1 MAHWVIVGASRG
13 IGLEMAR
20 QLAERGEEVTAT
32 ARIVTPELAALEQTG
47 VNVVEGVDVAADEGA
62 ARLAEALGG
71 KRVDALVHNAGI
83 LKSDNLMTLD
93 FDEALRHY
101 NVNALGPLRVVR
113 ALLDNFGEGSRIGIV
128 TSRVG
133 SLSDNESG
141 GNYAYRM
148 SKAAANMAAKNLSIE
163 LRPRGIAVAA
173 LHPGYVRT
181 DMTQG
186 RGNITADVAA
196 RGLILRMDE
205 LTLANTGTFW
215 HAEGWEIPW

>member
-1 MAHWVIVGASRG
+1 MSHWVVVGASRG

-20 QLAERGEEVTAT
+20 QLVARGERVTAT
-32 ARIVTPELAALEQTG
+32 ARADTPELAQTG
-47 VNVVEGVDVAADEGA
+47 AEVIEGVDVATDEGA
-62 ARLAEALGG
+62 ARLAGALRGQ
-71 KRVDALVHNAGI
+71 RIDVLVHNAGI
-83 LKSDNLMTLD
+83 LKPDTLATLD

-113 ALLDNFGEGSRIGIV
+113 ALLDNFGEGGRIGIV

-133 SLSDNESG
+133 SVSDNESG

-148 SKAAANMAAKNLSIE
+148 SKAAANMAARNLSIE

-181 DMTQG
+181 DMTCG
-186 RGNITADVAA
+186 RGNITPDVAA
-196 RGLILRMDE
+196 RGLIMRMDN
-205 LTLANTGTFW
+205 LSLANTGAFW
-215 HAEGWEIPW
+215 HVEGWEIPW

>member
-1 MAHWVIVGASRG
+1 MARWVIVGASRG
-13 IGLEMAR
+13 IGLEMVR
-20 QLAERGEEVTAT
+20 QLCDRGEEVIA
-32 ARIVTPELAALEQTG
+32 AVRQAMPALEETCAE
-47 VNVVEGVDVAADEGA
+47 VVEGVDVTSEEGA
-62 ARLAEALGG
+62 ARLAQALG
-71 KRVDALVHNAGI
+71 KRRVDALVHNAGI
-83 LKSDNLMTLD
+83 LKGDNLEALN

-101 NVNALGPLRVVR
+101 EVNALGPLRVVR
-113 ALLDNFGEGSRIGIV
+113 ALLPNLSEGSRIGIV

-133 SLSDNESG
+133 SLSDNTSG

-163 LRPRGIAVAA
+163 LAPRGIAVAA

-186 RGNITADVAA
+186 RGNIDADVAA

-205 LTLANTGTFW
+205 LVMDRTGTFW

>member
-1 MAHWVIVGASRG
+1 MALWVVVGASRG

-20 QLAERGEEVTAT
+20 QLHERGEQVVATTRQPAT
-32 ARIVTPELAALEQTG
+32 ALANTG
-47 VNVVEGVDVAADEGA
+47 VEVVDGVDVAGDDGP
-62 ARLAEALGG
+62 ARLAEALRGR
-71 KRVDALVHNAGI
+71 RVDALLCNAGI
-83 LKSDNLMTLD
+83 LRSDTLATLD
-93 FDEALRHY
+93 FDSALQHY
-101 NVNALGPLRVVR
+101 QINALGPLRVVR
-113 ALLDNFGEGSRIGIV
+113 ALLDNLGEGSRIGII

-133 SLSDNESG
+133 SLSDNASG

-163 LRPRGIAVAA
+163 LAPRGIAVAA

-196 RGLILRMDE
+196 RGLIMRMDA
-205 LTLANTGTFW
+205 LNMDNTGSFW
-215 HAEGWEIPW
+215 HAEGYELPW

>member
-1 MAHWVIVGASRG
+1 MARWVIVGASRG
-13 IGLEMAR
+13 IGLEMVR
-20 QLAERGEEVTAT
+20 QLCARGEEVIAAVRKAT
-32 ARIVTPELAALEQTG
+32 PALEKTCAE
-47 VNVVEGVDVAADEGA
+47 VVEGVDVATEEGA
-62 ARLAEALGG
+62 ARLARALGT
-71 KRVDALVHNAGI
+71 RAVDALVHNAGV
-83 LKSDNLMTLD
+83 LKSDTLATLD
-93 FDEALRHY
+93 FHEALRHY
-101 NVNALGPLRVVR
+101 DVNALGPLRIVR
-113 ALLDNFGEGSRIGIV
+113 ALLANLREGAKVGIV

-133 SLSDNESG
+133 SLSDNTSG

-163 LRPRGIAVAA
+163 LAERGVAVAA

-186 RGNITADVAA
+186 RGNIEADVAA

-205 LTLANTGTFW
+205 LDMDRTGAFW

>member
-1 MAHWVIVGASRG
+1 MALWVIVGASRG

-20 QLAERGEEVTAT
+20 QLAARGEEVVAT
-32 ARIVTPELAALEQTG
+32 ARRPSEALAATG
-47 VNVVEGVDVAADEGA
+47 AEVVEGVDVSSEEGVQP
-62 ARLAEALGG
+62 LATALAGR
-71 KRVDALVHNAGI
+71 RVDALVCNAGI
-83 LKSDNLMTLD
+83 LKGDTLATLD
-93 FDEALRHY
+93 FDDALAHY

-113 ALLDNFGEGSRIGIV
+113 ALLENLGAGSRVGIV

-133 SLSDNESG
+133 SLADNASG

-163 LRPRGIAVAA
+163 LAGRGIAVAA

-196 RGLILRMDE
+196 RGLIMRMEALNMD
-205 LTLANTGTFW
+205 NTGTFW
-215 HAEGWEIPW
+215 HAEGYELPW

>member
-1 MAHWVIVGASRG
+1 MARWVIVGASRG
-13 IGLEMAR
+13 IGLEMVR
-20 QLAERGEEVTAT
+20 QLCDRGEEVIAAVRQT
-32 ARIVTPELAALEQTG
+32 TPALEETCAE
-47 VNVVEGVDVAADEGA
+47 VVEGVDVASEEGA
-62 ARLAEALGG
+62 ARLAQALGG
-71 KRVDALVHNAGI
+71 RRVDALVHNAGI
-83 LKSDNLMTLD
+83 LRSDNLETLD
-93 FDEALRHY
+93 FVQALRHY
-101 NVNALGPLRVVR
+101 EVNALGPLRVVR
-113 ALLDNFGEGSRIGIV
+113 ALLPNLGKGSRIGIV

-133 SLSDNESG
+133 SLSDNTSG

-163 LRPRGIAVAA
+163 LAPRGIAVAA

-186 RGNITADVAA
+186 RGNIDADVAA

-205 LTLANTGTFW
+205 LSMDRTGTFW

>member
-1 MAHWVIVGASRG
+1 MARWVIVGASRG
-13 IGLEMAR
+13 IGLEMVR
-20 QLAERGEEVTAT
+20 QLCARGEEVIAAVRKAT
-32 ARIVTPELAALEQTG
+32 PALEETCAE
-47 VNVVEGVDVAADEGA
+47 VVEGVDVTSEEGA
-62 ARLAEALGG
+62 ARLAQALDGR
-71 KRVDALVHNAGI
+71 RVDVLVHNAGI
-83 LKSDNLMTLD
+83 LRSDNLETLD
-93 FDEALRHY
+93 FAQALRHY
-101 NVNALGPLRVVR
+101 DVNALGPLRIVR
-113 ALLDNFGEGSRIGIV
+113 ALLPTLGEGSRIGIV

-133 SLSDNESG
+133 SLSDNTSG

-163 LRPRGIAVAA
+163 LKPRGIAVAA

-186 RGNITADVAA
+186 RGNIDADVAA

-205 LTLANTGTFW
+205 LDMDRTGTFW

>member
-1 MAHWVIVGASRG
+1 MARWVIVGASRG
-13 IGLEMAR
+13 IGLEIVR
-20 QLAERGEEVTAT
+20 QLCARGEEVIAAVRKAT
-32 ARIVTPELAALEQTG
+32 PALEKTCAEM
-47 VNVVEGVDVAADEGA
+47 VEGVDVATEEGA
-62 ARLAEALGG
+62 ARLAQALGI
-71 KRVDALVHNAGI
+71 RAVDALVHNAGI
-83 LKSDNLMTLD
+83 LKGDDLATLD
-93 FDEALRHY
+93 FHEALRHY
-101 NVNALGPLRVVR
+101 DVNALGPLRIVR
-113 ALLDNFGEGSRIGIV
+113 ALLANLRQGAKVGIV

-133 SLSDNESG
+133 SLSDNTSG

-163 LRPRGIAVAA
+163 LAPRGVAVAA

-186 RGNITADVAA
+186 RGNIEPDVAA

-205 LTLANTGTFW
+205 LDMDRTGAFW

>member
-1 MAHWVIVGASRG
+1 MALWVIVGASRG

-20 QLAERGEEVTAT
+20 QLHDRGEQVVAT
-32 ARIVTPELAALEQTG
+32 ARQATPALEETG
-47 VNVVEGVDVAADEGA
+47 AEVVEGVDVASDDGP
-62 ARLAEALGG
+62 ARLAKALAGR
-71 KRVDALVHNAGI
+71 RVDALVCNAGI
-83 LKSDNLMTLD
+83 LRSDNLATLD
-93 FDEALRHY
+93 FDSALEHY
-101 NVNALGPLRVVR
+101 NINALGPLRVVR
-113 ALLDNFGEGSRIGIV
+113 ALLDNLGAGSRVGIV

-133 SLSDNESG
+133 SLGDNSSG

-163 LRPRGIAVAA
+163 LAPRSIAVAA

-196 RGLILRMDE
+196 RGLIMRMDA
-205 LTLANTGTFW
+205 LNMDNTGTFW
-215 HAEGWEIPW
+215 HAEGYELPW

>member
-1 MAHWVIVGASRG
+1 
-13 IGLEMAR
+13 
-20 QLAERGEEVTAT
+20 
-32 ARIVTPELAALEQTG
+32 
-47 VNVVEGVDVAADEGA
+47 
-62 ARLAEALGG
+62 
-71 KRVDALVHNAGI
+71 VHNAGI
-83 LKSDNLMTLD
+83 LRGDSLATLD
-93 FDEALRHY
+93 FAEALKHY
-101 NVNALGPLRVVR
+101 DVNALGPLRIVR
-113 ALLDNFGEGSRIGIV
+113 ALLSNLGEGSKVGIV

-133 SLSDNESG
+133 SLSDNTSG

-163 LRPRGIAVAA
+163 LAPRGIAVAA

-186 RGNITADVAA
+186 RGNIEADVAA

-205 LTLANTGTFW
+205 LDMDRTGTFW

>member
-1 MAHWVIVGASRG
+1 MALWVIVGASRG
-13 IGLEMAR
+13 IGLEMVR
-20 QLAERGEEVTAT
+20 QLRARGEDVVAAVRQSTEALAQSGAEV
-32 ARIVTPELAALEQTG
+32 VP
-47 VNVVEGVDVAADEGA
+47 GVDVATEDGA
-62 ARLAEALGG
+62 ARLADALKGR
-71 KRVDALVHNAGI
+71 RVDVLVHNAGI
-83 LKSDNLMTLD
+83 LKSDTLATLD
-93 FDEALRHY
+93 FDDALAHY

-113 ALLDNFGEGSRIGIV
+113 ALLNNLGQGSKVGIV

-133 SLSDNESG
+133 SLSDNTSG

-163 LRPRGIAVAA
+163 LAPRGVAVAA

-186 RGNITADVAA
+186 RGNIEADVAA

-205 LTLANTGTFW
+205 LTLDNTGTFW

>member
-13 IGLEMAR
+13 IGLEMVR
-20 QLAERGEEVTAT
+20 QLAERGEEVTAAVRT
-32 ARIVTPELAALEQTG
+32 MTPALRETG
-47 VNVVEGVDVAADEGA
+47 ANVVEGVDVGHDEGP
-62 ARLAEALGG
+62 ARLTAALGDG
-71 KRVDALVHNAGI
+71 RVDMLVHNAGI
-83 LKSDNLMTLD
+83 LRPDTLATLD

-113 ALLDNFGEGSRIGIV
+113 ALLPNLGAGSRIGIV

-133 SLSDNESG
+133 SLADNTSG

-148 SKAAANMAAKNLSIE
+148 SKAAANMAVKNLSIE
-163 LRPRGIAVAA
+163 LEPRGIAVAA

-186 RGNITADVAA
+186 RGNIDADVAA
-196 RGLILRMDE
+196 RGLILRMENLD
-205 LTLANTGTFW
+205 LATTGTFW
-215 HAEGWEIPW
+215 HAEGWQIPW

>member
-1 MAHWVIVGASRG
+1 MSHWVVVGASRG

-20 QLAERGEEVTAT
+20 QLVARGERVTAT
-32 ARIVTPELAALEQTG
+32 TRVATPELAQTG
-47 VNVVEGVDVAADEGA
+47 AEVIEGVDVATDEGA
-62 ARLAEALGG
+62 ARLAGALRGQ
-71 KRVDALVHNAGI
+71 RIDVLVHNAGI
-83 LKSDNLMTLD
+83 LKPDTLATLD

-113 ALLDNFGEGSRIGIV
+113 ALLDNFGEDGRIGIV

-133 SLSDNESG
+133 SVSDNESG

-148 SKAAANMAAKNLSIE
+148 SKAAANMAARNLSIE

-181 DMTQG
+181 DMTRG
-186 RGNITADVAA
+186 RGNITPDVAA
-196 RGLILRMDE
+196 RGLIMRMDN
-205 LTLANTGTFW
+205 LSLANTGAFW
-215 HAEGWEIPW
+215 HVEGWEIPW

>member
-20 QLAERGEEVTAT
+20 QLAERGDEVTAT
-32 ARIVTPELAALEQTG
+32 ARSVTPELAALEQAG
-47 VNVVEGVDVAADEGA
+47 VNVVEGVDVATDEGA
-62 ARLAEALGG
+62 AHLAEALGG

-101 NVNALGPLRVVR
+101 NINALGPLRVVR

-133 SLSDNESG
+133 SLSDNTSG

-163 LRPRGIAVAA
+163 LKPRGIAVAA

-186 RGNITADVAA
+186 RGNIEADVAA
-196 RGLILRMDE
+196 RGLILRMDN
-205 LTLANTGTFW
+205 LSLANTGTFW